1 MKENSLKKVYSSIAR
16 ARIFLDKT
24 ICEVNDNIVLKI
36 FDKENPK
43 LFGIKNTKNISVEF
57 LNELEKL
64 NYFPH
69 TIDKMSD
76 RGRAIDIN
84 LKNPLTGRNMTGSSS
99 ATAINVLY
107 GINNI
112 GIGTDGG
119 GSVLAPALSLN
130 LYSALYKGI
139 GIKGKESKK
148 STDNIEFTPGVGII
162 SQYFEDI
169 EIITRGLLKS
179 NDSKVSLKKKANIL
193 VLNDVGDEILGILNE
208 EKILF
213 EKRDINLPDKREE
226 LISLGK
232 NILKDFDIVIYKE
245 EKIDLEGFGD
255 SIFGTMGHESS
266 IIQNNS
272 NKKLIKVLN
281 MINVTAITLPINEV
295 SSGIVIFTREGEEHI
310 SELLEIGRKID
321 RERRTELFKKY
332 FLDYSLQEIDNRYF

>member
-16 ARIFLDKT
+16 ARNFLGKT
-24 ICEVNDNIVLKI
+24 ICEINDNIVLKI

-43 LFGIKNTKNISVEF
+43 LVGIKNTKNISVEF

-130 LYSALYKGI
+130 LYSILYKGI

-193 VLNDVGDEILGILNE
+193 VLNNVGDEILGILNE
-208 EKILF
+208 EKISF

-310 SELLEIGRKID
+310 SELLEIGKKID

>member
-16 ARIFLDKT
+16 ARNFLGKT
-24 ICEVNDNIVLKI
+24 ICEINDNIVLKI

-43 LFGIKNTKNISVEF
+43 LVGIKNTKNISVEF

-130 LYSALYKGI
+130 LYSVLYKGI

-193 VLNDVGDEILGILNE
+193 VLNNVGDEILGILNE
-208 EKILF
+208 EKISF

-266 IIQNNS
+266 TIQNNS

-310 SELLEIGRKID
+310 SELIEIGKKID

>member
-16 ARIFLDKT
+16 ARNFLDKT
-24 ICEVNDNIVLKI
+24 ICEINDNIVLKI
-36 FDKENPK
+36 FGKENPK
-43 LFGIKNTKNISVEF
+43 LVGIKNTKNISVEF

-130 LYSALYKGI
+130 LYSILYKGI

-193 VLNDVGDEILGILNE
+193 VLNNVGDEILGILNE
-208 EKILF
+208 EKISF

-310 SELLEIGRKID
+310 SELLEIGKKID

>member
-1 MKENSLKKVYSSIAR
+1 MEEYSLKKVYSSIAR
-16 ARIFLDKT
+16 ARNFLDKT
-24 ICEVNDNIVLKI
+24 ICEINDNIVLKI
-36 FDKENPK
+36 FNKDNPK
-43 LFGIKNTKNISVEF
+43 LFGIKNTKNISAEF
-57 LNELEKL
+57 LNELEKM

-130 LYSALYKGI
+130 LYSILYKGI

-169 EIITRGLLKS
+169 ETITNGLLKS
-179 NDSKVSLKKKANIL
+179 NKNKILSNRKANIL
-193 VLNDVGDEILGILNE
+193 ILNDIGNEILDILNE
-208 EKILF
+208 EKISF
-213 EKRDINLPDKREE
+213 EKRNINLSDKREE
-226 LISLGK
+226 LIKLGQ
-232 NILKDFDIVIYKE
+232 NMLEEFDIVIYKE

-255 SIFGTMGHESS
+255 SIFGTMGDESS

-295 SSGIVIFTREGEEHI
+295 SSGIVIFAREGEEYI

>member
-16 ARIFLDKT
+16 ARSFLDKT
-24 ICEVNDNIVLKI
+24 ICEINDNIVLKI

-43 LFGIKNTKNISVEF
+43 LVGIKNTKNISVEF

-130 LYSALYKGI
+130 LYSVLYKGI

-193 VLNDVGDEILGILNE
+193 VLNNVGDEILGILNE
-208 EKILF
+208 EKISF

-310 SELLEIGRKID
+310 SELLEIGKKID

>member
-16 ARIFLDKT
+16 ARNFLGKT
-24 ICEVNDNIVLKI
+24 ICEINDNIVLKI

-43 LFGIKNTKNISVEF
+43 LVGIKNTKNISVEF

-130 LYSALYKGI
+130 LYSVLYKGI

-193 VLNDVGDEILGILNE
+193 VLNNVGDEILGILNE
-208 EKILF
+208 EKISF

-310 SELLEIGRKID
+310 SELIEIGKKID

>member
-16 ARIFLDKT
+16 ARNFLDKT
-24 ICEVNDNIVLKI
+24 ICEINDNIVLKI

-43 LFGIKNTKNISVEF
+43 LVGIKNTKNISVEF

-130 LYSALYKGI
+130 LYSILYKGI

-193 VLNDVGDEILGILNE
+193 VLNNVGDEILGILNE
-208 EKILF
+208 EKISF

-310 SELLEIGRKID
+310 SELLEIGKKID

>member
-1 MKENSLKKVYSSIAR
+1 MEEKSLKKVYSSIAR
-16 ARIFLDKT
+16 ARKFLDKT
-24 ICEVNDNIVLKI
+24 ICEINDNIVLKI

-43 LFGIKNTKNISVEF
+43 LVGIKNTKNIPIEL

-76 RGRAIDIN
+76 RGRAIDID

-130 LYSALYKGI
+130 LYSILYKGI

-148 STDNIEFTPGVGII
+148 STDNIEFTPGIGII
-162 SQYFEDI
+162 SQYYEDI
-169 EIITRGLLKS
+169 ERITHSLLKS
-179 NDSKVSLKKKANIL
+179 DENRIVSKKKADIL
-193 VLNDVGDEILGILNE
+193 VLNNIEDEILDILNK

-213 EKRDINLPDKREE
+213 EKRDISLPDKREE
-226 LISLGK
+226 LITLGK
-232 NILKDFDIVIYKE
+232 EILKEFDIVIYKE

-255 SIFGTMGHESS
+255 SIFGTMGHEAS

-281 MINVTAITLPINEV
+281 MINATAITLPINEI
-295 SSGIVIFTREGEEHI
+295 SSGIVIFAREGKEYIVEMLDI
-310 SELLEIGRKID
+310 AKKID

>member
-16 ARIFLDKT
+16 ARNFLGKT
-24 ICEVNDNIVLKI
+24 ICEINDNIVLKI

-43 LFGIKNTKNISVEF
+43 LVGIKNTKNISVEF

-130 LYSALYKGI
+130 LYSVLYKGI

-193 VLNDVGDEILGILNE
+193 VLNNVGDEILGILNE
-208 EKILF
+208 EKISF

-310 SELLEIGRKID
+310 SELLEIGKKID

>member
-1 MKENSLKKVYSSIAR
+1 MEGYSLKKVYSSIAR
-16 ARIFLDKT
+16 ARKFLDKT
-24 ICEVNDNIVLKI
+24 ICEINDNIVLKI
-36 FDKENPK
+36 FDKDNPK
-43 LFGIKNTKNISVEF
+43 LFGIKNTKNISAEF
-57 LNELEKL
+57 LNELEKM

-130 LYSALYKGI
+130 LYSILYKGI

-169 EIITRGLLKS
+169 ETITNGVLKS
-179 NDSKVSLKKKANIL
+179 NKNKILSNRKANIL
-193 VLNDVGDEILGILNE
+193 ILNDIGDEILDILNE
-208 EKILF
+208 EKISF
-213 EKRDINLPDKREE
+213 KKRNINFSDKREE
-226 LISLGK
+226 LIKLGQ
-232 NILKDFDIVIYKE
+232 NMLEEFDIVIYKE

-255 SIFGTMGHESS
+255 SIFGTMGEESS

-281 MINVTAITLPINEV
+281 MINVTAITLPINEI
-295 SSGIVIFTREGEEHI
+295 SSGIVIFAREGEEYI

>member
-16 ARIFLDKT
+16 ARNFLDKT
-24 ICEVNDNIVLKI
+24 ICEINDNIVLKI

-43 LFGIKNTKNISVEF
+43 LVGIKNTKNISVEF

-130 LYSALYKGI
+130 LYSVLYKGI

-193 VLNDVGDEILGILNE
+193 VLNNVGDEILGILNE
-208 EKILF
+208 EKISF

-310 SELLEIGRKID
+310 SELIEIGKKID

>member
-16 ARIFLDKT
+16 ARNFLGKT
-24 ICEVNDNIVLKI
+24 ICEINDNIVLKI

-43 LFGIKNTKNISVEF
+43 LVGIKNTKNISVEF

-130 LYSALYKGI
+130 LYSILYKGI

-193 VLNDVGDEILGILNE
+193 VLNNVGDEILGILNE
-208 EKILF
+208 EKISF

-310 SELLEIGRKID
+310 SELIEIGKKID

>member
-16 ARIFLDKT
+16 ARNFLGKT
-24 ICEVNDNIVLKI
+24 ICEINDNIVLKI

-43 LFGIKNTKNISVEF
+43 LVGIKNTKNISVEF

-130 LYSALYKGI
+130 LYSILYKGI

-193 VLNDVGDEILGILNE
+193 VLNNIGDEILGILNE
-208 EKILF
+208 EKISF

-310 SELLEIGRKID
+310 SELLEIGKKID